1 MIVVNCFSRFHVR
14 VMPPSNV
21 YEMVVRNV
29 TAGTLGL
36 APLDILEADL

>member
-14 VMPPSNV
+14 VMPLANV

-29 TAGTLGL
+29 TTGTLGL
-36 APLDILEADL
+36 APLDIVGADL